1 VTTFHGI
8 YNARTPFKRFYN
20 SVMARGDAVIANSE
34 FTREHILTHYD
45 IERARITAIPR
56 GVDLDVFDR
65 ARVSEADV
73 AVMRAKWGFGLNET
87 RCVLVVPARLTR
99 WKGHLVLIEAMKIV
113 ETRRPGAVKVI
124 IAGDDQGR
132 HAYTSEMLAAIQSAS
147 LQDVVAMVGH
157 VRHMPIAFAASDM
170 AAFPVIEPEAFGRG
184 AVEAQAMGVPVIA
197 SNLGGYT
204 ETVVEGETGFLTPP
218 GSPLPLAG
226 AIERMLDA
234 GPELRADMGRKGRD
248 RVRALYSKAALQSS
262 TLAVY
267 QRVLSQAQ
275 KHKTAKASGE
285 AVL

>member
-1 VTTFHGI
+1 
-8 YNARTPFKRFYN
+8 
-20 SVMARGDAVIANSE
+20 
-34 FTREHILTHYD
+34 
-45 IERARITAIPR
+45 
-56 GVDLDVFDR
+56 
-65 ARVSEADV
+65 
-73 AVMRAKWGFGLNET
+73 
-87 RCVLVVPARLTR
+87 
-99 WKGHLVLIEAMKIV
+99 
-113 ETRRPGAVKVI
+113 
-124 IAGDDQGR
+124 
-132 HAYTSEMLAAIQSAS
+132 
-147 LQDVVAMVGH
+147 
-157 VRHMPIAFAASDM
+157 M

-285 AVL
+285 AEL